1 MRFLIRLVITAAAL
15 WAATR
20 LITGISYEGGWLGL
34 LGVALVFGVLNAIV
48 RPVLKFFTFPLF
60 LITLGLFTFV
70 LNAFMLW
77 LASPVAAAFGLRFRV
92 RGGILGRAG
101 GRHRE
106 LPSLA
111 AGSGSRD
118 RVGGQRNAAM
128 STGMPPFDVCA
139 SRRHST
145 PMSLPNARSASIT
158 TARHSTPRPW
168 SRRPS
173 AV

>member
-77 LASPVAAAFGLRFRV
+77 LASPVAAAFGLRFHV
-92 RGGILGRAG
+92 RGFAAAFWGALVVGIVSFLLSLLVPD
-101 GRHRE
+101 RE
-106 LPSLA
+106 
-111 AGSGSRD
+111 
-118 RVGGQRNAAM
+118 
-128 STGMPPFDVCA
+128 TE
-139 SRRHST
+139 
-145 PMSLPNARSASIT
+145 
-158 TARHSTPRPW
+158 
-168 SRRPS
+168 
-173 AV
+173 